1 MYYYVDKY
9 NVMRRRTIKE
19 SISYE
24 VSVEMIEMLELTII
38 FFAVGNFTFSYHL
51 FHKIEWQEYV
61 IIIIGV
67 IYSILPME
75 QINQHFF
82 KVLEVDE
89 ILNYD

>member
-51 FHKIEWQEYV
+51 FHKIEW
-61 IIIIGV
+61 
-67 IYSILPME
+67 
-75 QINQHFF
+75 
-82 KVLEVDE
+82 
-89 ILNYD
+89 